1 MQAASGS
8 IATQP
13 GGMTLRHAVRSQ
25 PETERRPM
33 ALGYTF
39 RLELAGGTPAAPAF
53 RSATL
58 NWKAGERSR
67 WARC

>member
-1 MQAASGS
+1 
-8 IATQP
+8 
-13 GGMTLRHAVRSQ
+13 
-25 PETERRPM
+25 M